1 MEAPVM
7 KRLAL
12 IGGVLMLL
20 LAPRPSAAAPIIGAT
35 LVASG
40 GDVIAQFMGHTAGFT
55 NELYLFDASD
65 LLTPLPVTGAA
76 GVFGTG
82 LIFNNHVSA
91 PGSTVNLGSFAPGTE
106 LVFGIFVQNT
116 SEMFYMGAGSRNPD
130 GIAHAAVDNGLAP
143 QFPDYGAPI
152 PAGFVGVGFE
162 DLFGGG
168 DLDYDDLGFAFS
180 NVRTSVPEP
189 MSLSLLA
196 LGLAGLGA
204 RRFRAVRR

>member
-1 MEAPVM
+1 M

-20 LAPRPSAAAPIIGAT
+20 LAPRPTAAAPSLGAT
-35 LVASG
+35 LIAAG
-40 GDVIAQFMGHTAGFT
+40 GDVNAVFMGHTAGFT
-55 NELYLFDASD
+55 NELYLFDAGN
-65 LLTPLPVTGAA
+65 LATPLPVTGNV

-82 LIFNNHVSA
+82 LIFNNQVSA
-91 PGSTVNLGSFAPGTE
+91 PGTMVNLGSFAPGTE

-116 SEMFYMGAGSRNPD
+116 SQLFYMGAATRNPD
-130 GIAHAAVDNGLAP
+130 GIVHAGVDDGGAP
-143 QFPDYGAPI
+143 QFPNYGAPI

-180 NVRTSVPEP
+180 NVRASVPEP
-189 MSLSLLA
+189 VSMSLLA

-204 RRFRAVRR
+204 RRLRAARR